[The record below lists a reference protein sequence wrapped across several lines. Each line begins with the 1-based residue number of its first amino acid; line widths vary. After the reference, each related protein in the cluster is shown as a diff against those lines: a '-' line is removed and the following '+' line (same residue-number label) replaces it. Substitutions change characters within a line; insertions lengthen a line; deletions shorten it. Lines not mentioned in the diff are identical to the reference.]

1 MNSTLLLQSSAW
13 LLVATAAVGLFMAF
27 IRFGRRG
34 LNPPAW
40 LAMAHGFLAAAS
52 VTLLT
57 FAALTVGVPGL
68 ALGGL
73 ALLLVAAAWGVAM
86 NLGYHLKGAPLP
98 KWLVGVHAAA
108 AIAGSALV
116 LLAAIGTR

>member
-13 LLVATAAVGLFMAF
+13 LLVVTAAGGLLMAF
-27 IRFGRRG
+27 IRFGRQG
-34 LNPPAW
+34 SNPPAW
-40 LAMAHGFLAAAS
+40 LAMLHGFLAAAG

-57 FAALTVGVPGL
+57 FAALTVGIPGL

-73 ALLLVAAAWGVAM
+73 VLLLLAAAGGVVM
-86 NLGYHLKGAPLP
+86 NLGYHLKDVPLP
-98 KWLVGVHAAA
+98 KWLVGVHAALA
-108 AIAGSALV
+108 VAGFAMV